1 MPLEPQMPA
10 DRLPSSKFAAVEA
23 AMTDLGA
30 AILRLKTSNAVDQ
43 TPDIDELE
51 QRFSDLRGCLEELEA
66 AIATSVENT
75 ESDDFSKHARAALGA
90 ATTKARTAWNELRE
104 RASKPDNT
112 EALKQSMKDM
122 GRGLSKGWGEVRKS
136 LGNAY
141 ERLNASTRRTSEG
154 APARASNTGEG
165 RSQ

>member
-1 MPLEPQMPA
+1 MHTGFRHALT
-10 DRLPSSKFAAVEA
+10 FALVVALLACGCAGGARAVFKPREGPRVRSIAWEGIEA
-23 AMTDLGA
+23 AS
-30 AILRLKTSNAVDQ
+30 R
-43 TPDIDELE
+43 
-51 QRFSDLRGCLEELEA
+51 EELEA